1 MRKIILI
8 LLIISCELE
17 NNSKE
22 EPIARVNDNFLFFSD
37 VQESLDENMS
47 QNDSILAVNSA
58 INNWASKKLLY
69 EKAIFNLSNS
79 KQNELD
85 QLVRSYESDLYIS
98 NYEKEWLK
106 TRVDTIVSNDQ
117 LQSYYNYNKNK
128 FRLRQ
133 DILLARFIELPIE
146 NFNKTQIVR
155 SFRRLNFQDKIYLDS
170 ISLQFKSS
178 FINDSVWLRPELFF
192 NKFKIENKAKYNRY
206 LKKKSF
212 FEIKDLESLYL
223 VYISDIQKKNDY
235 APMSYVKPTLVQI
248 LLNKRK
254 LDMKKQLKTDI
265 LKQGISENNFEI
277 YD

>member
-117 LQSYYNYNKNK
+117 LQSYYNDNKNK

-146 NFNKTQIVR
+146 NFNKTQIVS

>member
-1 MRKIILI
+1 MRNIILI

-22 EPIARVNDNFLFFSD
+22 EPIARVNDNFLFFSEI
-37 VQESLDENMS
+37 QESLDENMS
-47 QNDSILAVNSA
+47 QNDSMLAVNSA

-117 LQSYYNYNKNK
+117 LQSYYNDNKNK

-178 FINDSVWLRPELFF
+178 FINDSVWLRPEFFF
-192 NKFKIENKAKYNRY
+192 NKFKIENIAKYNRY

-223 VYISDIQKKNDY
+223 VYISDILRKNDY

-254 LDMKKQLKTDI
+254 LEMKKQLKTDI
-265 LKQGISENNFEI
+265 LKQGIAENNFEI

>member
-22 EPIARVNDNFLFFSD
+22 EPIARVNDNFLFFSEI
-37 VQESLDENMS
+37 QESLDENMS
-47 QNDSILAVNSA
+47 QNDSMLAVNSA

-85 QLVRSYESDLYIS
+85 LLVKSYESDLYIS

-106 TRVDTIVSNDQ
+106 TRVDTIVSKDQ
-117 LQSYYNYNKNK
+117 LQSYYNDNKNK

-155 SFRRLNFQDKIYLDS
+155 SFRRLNFQDKSYLDS

-192 NKFKIENKAKYNRY
+192 NNFKIENIAKYNRY

-223 VYISDIQKKNDY
+223 VYISDILRKNDY

-254 LDMKKQLKTDI
+254 LEMKKQLKTDI
-265 LKQGISENNFEI
+265 LKQGIAENNFEI

>member
-1 MRKIILI
+1 MRNIILI

-22 EPIARVNDNFLFFSD
+22 EPIARVNDNFLFFSEI
-37 VQESLDENMS
+37 QESLDENMS
-47 QNDSILAVNSA
+47 QNDSMLAVNSA

-85 QLVRSYESDLYIS
+85 LLVKSYESDLYIS

-117 LQSYYNYNKNK
+117 LQSYYNENKNK

-133 DILLARFIELPIE
+133 DILLPRFIELPIE

-192 NKFKIENKAKYNRY
+192 NKFKIENKIKYNRY
-206 LKKKSF
+206 LRKKSF

-223 VYISDIQKKNDY
+223 VYISDILRKNDY

-254 LDMKKQLKTDI
+254 LEMKKQLKTDI
-265 LKQGISENNFEI
+265 LKQGIAENNFEI

>member
-22 EPIARVNDNFLFFSD
+22 EPIARVNDNFLFFSEI
-37 VQESLDENMS
+37 QESLDENMS
-47 QNDSILAVNSA
+47 QNDSMLAVNNA

-85 QLVRSYESDLYIS
+85 LLVKSYASDLYIS

-117 LQSYYNYNKNK
+117 LQSYYNDNKNK

-254 LDMKKQLKTDI
+254 LEMKKQLKTDI
-265 LKQGISENNFEI
+265 LKQGISEKNFEI

>member
-22 EPIARVNDNFLFFSD
+22 EPIARVNDNFLFFSEI
-37 VQESLDENMS
+37 QESLDENMS

-117 LQSYYNYNKNK
+117 LQSYYNENKNK

-146 NFNKTQIVR
+146 NFNKTQIVS

-192 NKFKIENKAKYNRY
+192 NKFKIENKIKYNRY
-206 LKKKSF
+206 LRKKSF

-223 VYISDIQKKNDY
+223 VYISDILRKNDY

-265 LKQGISENNFEI
+265 LKQGISEKNFEI

>member
-37 VQESLDENMS
+37 IQESLDENMS
-47 QNDSILAVNSA
+47 QNDSMLAVNSA

-85 QLVRSYESDLYIS
+85 LLVKSYESDLYIS

-106 TRVDTIVSNDQ
+106 TRVDTIVSKDQ
-117 LQSYYNYNKNK
+117 LQSYYNDNKNK

-192 NKFKIENKAKYNRY
+192 NNFKIENKVKYNRY

-223 VYISDIQKKNDY
+223 VYISDILRKNDY

-254 LDMKKQLKTDI
+254 LEMKKQLKTDI
-265 LKQGISENNFEI
+265 LKQGIAENNFEI

>member
-37 VQESLDENMS
+37 IQDSLDENMS
-47 QNDSILAVNSA
+47 QNDSMLAVNSA

-85 QLVRSYESDLYIS
+85 LLVKSYESDLYIS

-106 TRVDTIVSNDQ
+106 TRVDTVVSNDQ
-117 LQSYYNYNKNK
+117 LQSYYNENKNK

-133 DILLARFIELPIE
+133 DILLPRFIELPIE

-178 FINDSVWLRPELFF
+178 FINDSVWLRPEFFF
-192 NKFKIENKAKYNRY
+192 NKFKKENNANYNRY
-206 LKKKSF
+206 FKKKLF

-223 VYISDIQKKNDY
+223 VYISDIHRKNDY
-235 APMSYVKPTLVQI
+235 APMSFVKPTLVQI

-254 LDMKKQLKTDI
+254 LEMKKQLKADI
-265 LKQGISENNFEI
+265 LKQGIAENNFEI

>member
-22 EPIARVNDNFLFFSD
+22 DPIARVNDNFLFFSD
-37 VQESLDENMS
+37 IQESLDENMS
-47 QNDSILAVNSA
+47 QNDSMLAVNSA

-85 QLVRSYESDLYIS
+85 LLVNSYESDLYIS

-117 LQSYYNYNKNK
+117 LQSYYNENKNK

-192 NKFKIENKAKYNRY
+192 NKLKIENKANYNRY
-206 LKKKSF
+206 FKKKLF

-223 VYISDIQKKNDY
+223 VYISDIHRKNDY

-254 LDMKKQLKTDI
+254 LEMKKQLKTDI
-265 LKQGISENNFEI
+265 LKQGIAENNFEI

>member
-1 MRKIILI
+1 MRNIILI

-22 EPIARVNDNFLFFSD
+22 EPIARVNDNFLFFSEI
-37 VQESLDENMS
+37 QESLDENMS
-47 QNDSILAVNSA
+47 QNDSMLAVNNA

-85 QLVRSYESDLYIS
+85 LLVKSYESDLYIS

-117 LQSYYNYNKNK
+117 LQSYYNDNKNK

-192 NKFKIENKAKYNRY
+192 NNFKIENKVKYNRY

-223 VYISDIQKKNDY
+223 VYISDILRKNDY

-254 LDMKKQLKTDI
+254 LEMKKQLKTDI
-265 LKQGISENNFEI
+265 LKQGIAENNFEI

>member
-1 MRKIILI
+1 MRNIILI

-37 VQESLDENMS
+37 IQESLDKNMS
-47 QNDSILAVNSA
+47 QNDSMLAVNSA

-85 QLVRSYESDLYIS
+85 LLVKSYESDLYIS

-117 LQSYYNYNKNK
+117 LQSYYSENKNK

-192 NKFKIENKAKYNRY
+192 NNFKIENIAKYNRY

-223 VYISDIQKKNDY
+223 VYISDILRKNDY

-254 LDMKKQLKTDI
+254 LEMKKQLKTDI
-265 LKQGISENNFEI
+265 LKQGIAENNFEI

>member
-1 MRKIILI
+1 MRNIILI

-37 VQESLDENMS
+37 LQESLDENMS

-117 LQSYYNYNKNK
+117 LQSYYNDNKNK

-146 NFNKTQIVR
+146 NFNKTQIVS

-223 VYISDIQKKNDY
+223 VYISDILIKNDY

-265 LKQGISENNFEI
+265 LKQGISEKNFEI

>member
-8 LLIISCELE
+8 LLIISCEFE

-22 EPIARVNDNFLFFSD
+22 EPIARVKDNFLFFSEI
-37 VQESLDENMS
+37 QESLDENMS

-58 INNWASKKLLY
+58 INNWASKKLLF

-117 LQSYYNYNKNK
+117 LQSYYNENKNK

-192 NKFKIENKAKYNRY
+192 NKFKIENKIKYNRY
-206 LKKKSF
+206 LRKKSF

-265 LKQGISENNFEI
+265 LKQGIAENNFEI

>member
-1 MRKIILI
+1 MRNIILI

-22 EPIARVNDNFLFFSD
+22 EPIARVNNNFLFFSD

-47 QNDSILAVNSA
+47 QNDSMLAVNSA

-117 LQSYYNYNKNK
+117 LQSYYNDNKNK

-192 NKFKIENKAKYNRY
+192 NKFKIENIAKYNRY

-223 VYISDIQKKNDY
+223 VYISDILRKNDY

-254 LDMKKQLKTDI
+254 LEMKKQLKTDI

>member
-8 LLIISCELE
+8 LLIISCEFE

-37 VQESLDENMS
+37 LQESLDENMS

-117 LQSYYNYNKNK
+117 LQSYYNDNKNK

-254 LDMKKQLKTDI
+254 LEMKKQLKTDI
-265 LKQGISENNFEI
+265 LKQGISEKNFEI

>member
-1 MRKIILI
+1 MRNIILI

-22 EPIARVNDNFLFFSD
+22 EPIARVNDNFLFFSEI
-37 VQESLDENMS
+37 QESLDENMS
-47 QNDSILAVNSA
+47 QNDSMLAVYNA

-117 LQSYYNYNKNK
+117 LQSYYNDNKNK

-155 SFRRLNFQDKIYLDS
+155 SLRRLNFQDKIYLDS

-192 NKFKIENKAKYNRY
+192 NKFKIENKIKYNRY
-206 LKKKSF
+206 LRKKSF

-223 VYISDIQKKNDY
+223 VYISDILRKNDY

-254 LDMKKQLKTDI
+254 LEMKKQLKTDI
-265 LKQGISENNFEI
+265 LKQGIAENNFEI

>member
-1 MRKIILI
+1 MRNIILI

-37 VQESLDENMS
+37 IQESLDENMS
-47 QNDSILAVNSA
+47 QNDSMLAVNSA

-85 QLVRSYESDLYIS
+85 LLVKSYESDLYIS

-117 LQSYYNYNKNK
+117 LQSYYNDNKNK

-192 NKFKIENKAKYNRY
+192 NKFKIENKIKYNRY
-206 LKKKSF
+206 LRKKSF

-223 VYISDIQKKNDY
+223 VYISDILRKNDY

-254 LDMKKQLKTDI
+254 LEMKKQLKTDI
-265 LKQGISENNFEI
+265 LKQGIAENNFEI

>member
-1 MRKIILI
+1 MRNIILI

-22 EPIARVNDNFLFFSD
+22 EPIARVNDNFLFFSEI
-37 VQESLDENMS
+37 QESLDENMS
-47 QNDSILAVNSA
+47 QNDSMLAVNSA

-85 QLVRSYESDLYIS
+85 LLVKSYESDLYIS

-117 LQSYYNYNKNK
+117 LQSYYNDNKNK

-146 NFNKTQIVR
+146 NFNKP
-155 SFRRLNFQDKIYLDS
+155 K
-170 ISLQFKSS
+170 
-178 FINDSVWLRPELFF
+178 
-192 NKFKIENKAKYNRY
+192 
-206 LKKKSF
+206 
-212 FEIKDLESLYL
+212 
-223 VYISDIQKKNDY
+223 
-235 APMSYVKPTLVQI
+235 
-248 LLNKRK
+248 
-254 LDMKKQLKTDI
+254 
-265 LKQGISENNFEI
+265 
-277 YD
+277 

>member
-58 INNWASKKLLY
+58 INNWASKKLLF

-117 LQSYYNYNKNK
+117 LQSYYNDNKNK

-146 NFNKTQIVR
+146 NFNKTQIVS

-254 LDMKKQLKTDI
+254 LEMKKQLKTDI

>member
-1 MRKIILI
+1 MRNIILI

-22 EPIARVNDNFLFFSD
+22 EPIARVKDNFLFFSEI
-37 VQESLDENMS
+37 QESLDENMS
-47 QNDSILAVNSA
+47 QNDSMLAVNNA

-85 QLVRSYESDLYIS
+85 LLVKSYASDLYIS

-117 LQSYYNYNKNK
+117 LQSYYNENKNK

-192 NKFKIENKAKYNRY
+192 NKFKIENKIKYNRY
-206 LKKKSF
+206 LRKKSF

-223 VYISDIQKKNDY
+223 VYISDILRKNDY

-254 LDMKKQLKTDI
+254 LEMKKQLKTDI
-265 LKQGISENNFEI
+265 LKQGIAENIFEI

>member
-22 EPIARVNDNFLFFSD
+22 DPIARVNDNFLFFSD
-37 VQESLDENMS
+37 IQESLDENMS
-47 QNDSILAVNSA
+47 QNDSMLAVNNA

-85 QLVRSYESDLYIS
+85 LLVKSYESDLYIS

-117 LQSYYNYNKNK
+117 LQSYYNENKNK

-178 FINDSVWLRPELFF
+178 FINDSVWLIPELFF
-192 NKFKIENKAKYNRY
+192 NKFKIENKIKYNRY
-206 LKKKSF
+206 LRKKSF

-223 VYISDIQKKNDY
+223 VYISDILRKNDY

-254 LDMKKQLKTDI
+254 LEMKKQLKTDI
-265 LKQGISENNFEI
+265 LKQGIAENNFEI

>member
-8 LLIISCELE
+8 ILIISCELE

-37 VQESLDENMS
+37 LQESLDENMS

-117 LQSYYNYNKNK
+117 LQSYYNDNKNK

-192 NKFKIENKAKYNRY
+192 NKFKIENIAKYNRY

-223 VYISDIQKKNDY
+223 VYISDIQKKNNY

-265 LKQGISENNFEI
+265 LKQGISEKNFEI

>member
-22 EPIARVNDNFLFFSD
+22 EPIARVNDNFLFFSEI
-37 VQESLDENMS
+37 QESLDENMS
-47 QNDSILAVNSA
+47 QNDSMLAVNNA

-85 QLVRSYESDLYIS
+85 LLVKSYESDLYIS

-117 LQSYYNYNKNK
+117 LQSYYNENKNK

-192 NKFKIENKAKYNRY
+192 NKFKIENKIKYNRY
-206 LKKKSF
+206 LRKKSF

-223 VYISDIQKKNDY
+223 VYISDILRKNDY

-254 LDMKKQLKTDI
+254 LEMKKQLKTDI
-265 LKQGISENNFEI
+265 LKQGIAENNFEI

>member
-1 MRKIILI
+1 MRNIILI

-22 EPIARVNDNFLFFSD
+22 EPIARVNDNFLFFSEI
-37 VQESLDENMS
+37 QESLDENMS
-47 QNDSILAVNSA
+47 QNDSMLAVNSA

-85 QLVRSYESDLYIS
+85 LLVKSYESDLYIS

-106 TRVDTIVSNDQ
+106 TRVDTIVSKDQ
-117 LQSYYNYNKNK
+117 LQSYYNDNKNK

-192 NKFKIENKAKYNRY
+192 NKFKIENKIKYNRY
-206 LKKKSF
+206 LRKKSF

-223 VYISDIQKKNDY
+223 VYISDILRKNDY

-254 LDMKKQLKTDI
+254 LEMKKQLKTDI
-265 LKQGISENNFEI
+265 LKQGIAENNFEI

>member
-1 MRKIILI
+1 MRNIILI
-8 LLIISCELE
+8 LLILSCELE

-22 EPIARVNDNFLFFSD
+22 EPIARVNDNFLFFSEI
-37 VQESLDENMS
+37 QESLDENMS
-47 QNDSILAVNSA
+47 QNDSMLAVNSA

-85 QLVRSYESDLYIS
+85 LLVKSYESDLYIS

-117 LQSYYNYNKNK
+117 LQSYYNENKNK

-133 DILLARFIELPIE
+133 DILLPRFIELPIE

-192 NKFKIENKAKYNRY
+192 NKFKIENKIKYNRY
-206 LKKKSF
+206 LRKKSF

-223 VYISDIQKKNDY
+223 VYISDILRKNDY

-254 LDMKKQLKTDI
+254 LEMKKQLKTDI
-265 LKQGISENNFEI
+265 LKQGIAENNFEI

>member
-37 VQESLDENMS
+37 IQESLDENMS
-47 QNDSILAVNSA
+47 QNDSMLAVNSA

-85 QLVRSYESDLYIS
+85 LLVKSYESDLYIS

-106 TRVDTIVSNDQ
+106 ARVDTIVSNDQ
-117 LQSYYNYNKNK
+117 LQSYYNENKNK

-192 NKFKIENKAKYNRY
+192 NNFKIENKVKYNRY

-223 VYISDIQKKNDY
+223 VYISDILRKNDY

-254 LDMKKQLKTDI
+254 LEMKKQLKTDI
-265 LKQGISENNFEI
+265 LKQGIAENNFEI

>member
-8 LLIISCELE
+8 LLIISCEFE

-37 VQESLDENMS
+37 LQESLDENMS
-47 QNDSILAVNSA
+47 QNDSMLAVNNA

-85 QLVRSYESDLYIS
+85 LLVKSYASDLYIS

-117 LQSYYNYNKNK
+117 LQSYYNDNKNK

-133 DILLARFIELPIE
+133 DI
-146 NFNKTQIVR
+146 
-155 SFRRLNFQDKIYLDS
+155 
-170 ISLQFKSS
+170 
-178 FINDSVWLRPELFF
+178 
-192 NKFKIENKAKYNRY
+192 
-206 LKKKSF
+206 
-212 FEIKDLESLYL
+212 
-223 VYISDIQKKNDY
+223 
-235 APMSYVKPTLVQI
+235 
-248 LLNKRK
+248 
-254 LDMKKQLKTDI
+254 
-265 LKQGISENNFEI
+265 
-277 YD
+277 

>member
-1 MRKIILI
+1 MRNIILI

-17 NNSKE
+17 NNPKE

-37 VQESLDENMS
+37 IQESLDENMS
-47 QNDSILAVNSA
+47 QNDSMLAVNSA

-85 QLVRSYESDLYIS
+85 LLVKSYESDLYIS
-98 NYEKEWLK
+98 HYEKEWLK

-117 LQSYYNYNKNK
+117 LQSYYNENKNK

-133 DILLARFIELPIE
+133 DILLPRFIELPIE

-155 SFRRLNFQDKIYLDS
+155 SFKRLNFQDKIYLDS

-192 NKFKIENKAKYNRY
+192 NKFKIENKIKYNRY
-206 LKKKSF
+206 LRKKSF

-223 VYISDIQKKNDY
+223 VYISDILRKNDY

-254 LDMKKQLKTDI
+254 LEMKKQLKTDI
-265 LKQGISENNFEI
+265 LKQGIAENNFEI

>member
-8 LLIISCELE
+8 LLIISCEFE

-37 VQESLDENMS
+37 LQESLDENMS

-117 LQSYYNYNKNK
+117 LQSYYNDNKNK

-146 NFNKTQIVR
+146 NFNKTQIVS

-206 LKKKSF
+206 LKKKFF

>member
-1 MRKIILI
+1 MRNIILI

-22 EPIARVNDNFLFFSD
+22 EPIARVNDNFLFFSEI
-37 VQESLDENMS
+37 QESLDENMS
-47 QNDSILAVNSA
+47 QNDSMLAVNNA

-85 QLVRSYESDLYIS
+85 LLVKSYESDLYIS

-117 LQSYYNYNKNK
+117 LQSYYNENKNK

-133 DILLARFIELPIE
+133 DILLPRFIELPIE

-192 NKFKIENKAKYNRY
+192 NKLKIENKANYNRY
-206 LKKKSF
+206 FKKKLF

-223 VYISDIQKKNDY
+223 VYISDIHRKNDY

-254 LDMKKQLKTDI
+254 LEMKKQLKTDI
-265 LKQGISENNFEI
+265 LKQGIAENNFEI

>member
-1 MRKIILI
+1 MRNIILI

-22 EPIARVNDNFLFFSD
+22 EPIARVNDNFLFFSEI
-37 VQESLDENMS
+37 QESLDENMS
-47 QNDSILAVNSA
+47 QNDSMLAVYNA

-85 QLVRSYESDLYIS
+85 LLVKSYASDLYIS

-117 LQSYYNYNKNK
+117 LQSYYNENKNK

-192 NKFKIENKAKYNRY
+192 NKFKIENKIKYNRY
-206 LKKKSF
+206 LRKKSF

-223 VYISDIQKKNDY
+223 VYISDILRKNDY

-254 LDMKKQLKTDI
+254 LEMKKQLKTDI
-265 LKQGISENNFEI
+265 LKQGIAENNFEI

>member
-22 EPIARVNDNFLFFSD
+22 EPIARVNDNFLFFSEI
-37 VQESLDENMS
+37 QESLDENMS

-117 LQSYYNYNKNK
+117 LQSYYNDNKNK

-192 NKFKIENKAKYNRY
+192 NKFKIENKIKYNRY
-206 LKKKSF
+206 LRKKSF

-223 VYISDIQKKNDY
+223 VYISDILRKNDY

-254 LDMKKQLKTDI
+254 LEMKKQLKTDI
-265 LKQGISENNFEI
+265 LKQGIAENNFEI

>member
-1 MRKIILI
+1 MRNIILI

-22 EPIARVNDNFLFFSD
+22 EPIARVNDNFLFFSEI
-37 VQESLDENMS
+37 QESLDENMS
-47 QNDSILAVNSA
+47 QNDSMLAVYNA

-85 QLVRSYESDLYIS
+85 LLVKSYASDLYIS

-117 LQSYYNYNKNK
+117 LQSYYNENKNK

-192 NKFKIENKAKYNRY
+192 NKFKIENKIKYNRY
-206 LKKKSF
+206 LRKKSF

-223 VYISDIQKKNDY
+223 VYISDILRKNDY

-254 LDMKKQLKTDI
+254 LEMKKQLKTDI

>member
-22 EPIARVNDNFLFFSD
+22 EPIARVNDSFLFFYEIQD
-37 VQESLDENMS
+37 SLDENMS
-47 QNDSILAVNSA
+47 QNDSMLAVNSA

-85 QLVRSYESDLYIS
+85 LLVKSYESDLYIS

-117 LQSYYNYNKNK
+117 LQSYYNENKNK

-192 NKFKIENKAKYNRY
+192 NKFKIENKINYNRY
-206 LKKKSF
+206 FKKKRF

-254 LDMKKQLKTDI
+254 LEMKKQLKADI
-265 LKQGISENNFEI
+265 LKQGIAENNFEI

>member
-8 LLIISCELE
+8 LLIISCEFE

-37 VQESLDENMS
+37 LQESLDENMS

-117 LQSYYNYNKNK
+117 LQSYYNDNKNK

-265 LKQGISENNFEI
+265 LKQGIAENNFEI

>member
-1 MRKIILI
+1 MRNIILI

-22 EPIARVNDNFLFFSD
+22 EPIARVNDNFLFFSEI
-37 VQESLDENMS
+37 QESLDENMS
-47 QNDSILAVNSA
+47 QNDSMLAVNSA

-85 QLVRSYESDLYIS
+85 LLVKSYKSDLYIS

-106 TRVDTIVSNDQ
+106 TRVDTIVSKDQ
-117 LQSYYNYNKNK
+117 LLSYYNYNKNK

-192 NKFKIENKAKYNRY
+192 NKFKIENIAKYNRY

-212 FEIKDLESLYL
+212 FEIKDLESLSL
-223 VYISDIQKKNDY
+223 VYISDILRKNDY

-254 LDMKKQLKTDI
+254 LEMKKQLKTDI

>member
-8 LLIISCELE
+8 LLIISCEFE

-22 EPIARVNDNFLFFSD
+22 EPIARVNDNFLFFSEI
-37 VQESLDENMS
+37 QESLDENMS
-47 QNDSILAVNSA
+47 QNDSMLAVNNA

-85 QLVRSYESDLYIS
+85 LLVKSYASDLYIS

-117 LQSYYNYNKNK
+117 LQSYYNENKNK

-223 VYISDIQKKNDY
+223 VYISDILRKNDY

-265 LKQGISENNFEI
+265 LKQGISEKNFEI